1 MSLKTFSARKIMFFT
16 RKISSCNKLHSYAFM
31 CYLRRVNITFG
42 PMLGHVMQNI
52 KLQEIEKRGLL

>member
-1 MSLKTFSARKIMFFT
+1 MFFT

-52 KLQEIEKRGLL
+52 KLQEIENRSLL

>member
-1 MSLKTFSARKIMFFT
+1 MSVRLFLRE
-16 RKISSCNKLHSYAFM
+16 ISCFLQEKSRKLHSYAFM

-52 KLQEIEKRGLL
+52 KLQEIEKRSLL